1 MTVWT
6 RTLVY
11 LGLREE
17 PDDVDWSRLEGS
29 ETGDAAHA
37 TPPAGLAEARAGIRV
52 AAPGPS
58 GPSGSSN
65 VRSLR
70 SGLDVSSER
79 VAVVQVHAFDDVET
93 IGSRYRLRNAVLF
106 DMSGCEKDVA
116 RRVLDFVSGLTY
128 ATRGVLV
135 RVAGRAFLLTPEG
148 VDLPLDERRRLGQL
162 GYEVG
167 GVQR

>member
-1 MTVWT
+1 MSVWT

-17 PDDVDWSRLEGS
+17 PDDVDWGRLERS
-29 ETGDAAHA
+29 ETRDVVQV
-37 TPPAGLAEARAGIRV
+37 TPPAGLVQARTGVRV
-52 AAPGPS
+52 AAHAP
-58 GPSGSSN
+58 SN

-70 SGLDVSSER
+70 SGLDVTSER
-79 VAVVQVHAFDDVET
+79 VAVVQVHRFDDVET

-106 DMSGCEKDVA
+106 DMSGCERDVA

-135 RVAGRAFLLTPEG
+135 RVANRAFLLTPEG
-148 VDLPLDERRRLGQL
+148 LDLALDERRRLGQL

>member
-1 MTVWT
+1 MSVWT

-17 PDDVDWSRLEGS
+17 PDDVDWGRLEGS
-29 ETGDAAHA
+29 VTGDVTHA
-37 TPPAGLAEARAGIRV
+37 TPPAGLAAARSGVRV
-52 AAPGPS
+52 ASSASAPAT
-58 GPSGSSN
+58 SN

-70 SGLDVSSER
+70 SGLDVTSER
-79 VAVVQVHAFDDVET
+79 VAVVQVHRFDDVET

-135 RVAGRAFLLTPEG
+135 RVANRAFLLTPEG
-148 VDLPLDERRRLGQL
+148 LDLPLDERRRLGQL

>member
-1 MTVWT
+1 MSVWT

-17 PDDVDWSRLEGS
+17 PDDVDWSRLES
-29 ETGDAAHA
+29 TATGEASHA
-37 TPPAGLAEARAGIRV
+37 TPPAGLAEARAGVRV
-52 AAPGPS
+52 AAP

-70 SGLDVSSER
+70 SGLDVTSDR

>member
-1 MTVWT
+1 MSVWT

-17 PDDVDWSRLEGS
+17 PDDVDWGRLDNAD
-29 ETGDAAHA
+29 TGDVVQA
-37 TPPAGLAEARAGIRV
+37 TPPAGLSQARHGVRV
-52 AAPGPS
+52 APPAP
-58 GPSGSSN
+58 SN

-70 SGLDVSSER
+70 SGLDVTSER
-79 VAVVQVHAFDDVET
+79 VAVVQVHRFDDVET

-128 ATRGVLV
+128 ATRGALV
-135 RVAGRAFLLTPEG
+135 RVANRAFLLTPEG
-148 VDLPLDERRRLGQL
+148 LDLALDERRRLGQL

-167 GVQR
+167 GVRR